1 MYVRVSSCGVCMFV
15 FACLMWLQH
24 GFSQQAAWPDKT
36 ACVAALRTAAA
47 ELLEAA
53 ALLGGDAKDDL
64 PYFDERL
71 GRLSTQGY
79 EVQHTKA
86 Q

>member
-1 MYVRVSSCGVCMFV
+1 MCVS
-15 FACLMWLQH
+15 QH
-24 GFSQQAAWPDKT
+24 GFSQSSAWPDKA
-36 ACVAALRTAAA
+36 ACVAALRAAAA
-47 ELLEAA
+47 ELHEAA
-53 ALLGGDAKDDL
+53 ALLEGDAKDDL

>member
-1 MYVRVSSCGVCMFV
+1 MCVCPHVVRACFVC
-15 FACLMWLQH
+15 ACFLLCSQH
-24 GFSQQAAWPDKT
+24 GFSQQAAWPDKS